1 MVLSCCV
8 YDFECNCMWVYVCVG
23 GCPYWQLL
31 MLPPQAVFGEACHC
45 CCGLAKVNGKRGAWA
60 TLLLL
65 TGCQAEAPALSI
77 KPITHSQLTPDSLSV
92 YLAWRLRANRQRQ
105 RCRWGLCYWKRG
117 WRQSKSDYE
126 CSALFQ
132 LRSQRWEQVVGER
145 TLNLWMRR
153 APGAS
158 IQ

>member
-1 MVLSCCV
+1 MKVSCCA
-8 YDFECNCMWVYVCVG
+8 YGFEYNCMCVWVCEGVSRLAASHASSSGCVWRGVSLLLWASRGQRG
-23 GCPYWQLL
+23 GG
-31 MLPPQAVFGEACHC
+31 V
-45 CCGLAKVNGKRGAWA
+45 RA

-65 TGCQAEAPALSI
+65 TGSQAEAPALSI
-77 KPITHSQLTPDSLSV
+77 KPITHSQLTPDNLSA
-92 YLAWRLRANRQRQ
+92 YSAWRLRANRQRQ

-117 WRQSKSDYE
+117 WRLSETDYE

-132 LRSQRWEQVVGER
+132 LRSQRWEHVVGER
-145 TLNLWMRR
+145 TLNLWLRR